1 MHKGQELDEKIQQN
15 IQVADQQDRAYNM
28 ALNYLSHQLRTVYE
42 VSDYLQQHE
51 ITDDTI
57 TVIIKRLL
65 AQHYLDDQNYADSFV
80 RTMYR
85 TSDNGPY
92 LIKQKLKK
100 KHVDEII
107 IEQALQQ
114 FSETQQVKNA
124 IANINKLAKHYQR
137 DAYKIKQQKI
147 YQALLKKGY
156 NSDIIN
162 QALTAVDLPND
173 TDEQYQLLVQHGQK
187 LLSRYHTLT
196 LTNRHQ
202 KIIQT
207 LYRKGFNIDD
217 IYRFLDENDNEN

>member
-1 MHKGQELDEKIQQN
+1 MHKDQELDEEIQHNMQ
-15 IQVADQQDRAYNM
+15 IADQQDRAYNL

-42 VSDYLQQHE
+42 VRDYLQQHE
-51 ITDDTI
+51 IADDTI
-57 TVIIKRLL
+57 AAIIRRLVT
-65 AQHYLDDQNYADSFV
+65 QHYLDDQNYADSFV

-100 KHVDEII
+100 KHVDETI

-114 FSETQQVKNA
+114 FNKTQQVENA

-156 NSDIIN
+156 RSEIIN
-162 QALTAVDLPND
+162 QALTLVDLPND
-173 TDEQYQLLVQHGQK
+173 ADEQYQLLMQQGQK
-187 LLSRYHTLT
+187 LLSRYHALALVT
-196 LTNRHQ
+196 RHQ

-207 LYRKGFNIDD
+207 LYRKGFNLDD
-217 IYRFLDENDNEN
+217 IHRFLDENDNEN